1 MGVKMN
7 GIPFLLIN
15 RSIVIDNTFTIYQDR
30 TKLVVLYIQP
40 LDNYT
45 ASMVYRNKT
54 KMEAQNTEQQK
65 QILSIIL
72 PTQSL
77 APRKPI
83 EVIQFSFE
91 SIL

>member
-1 MGVKMN
+1 
-7 GIPFLLIN
+7 
-15 RSIVIDNTFTIYQDR
+15 
-30 TKLVVLYIQP
+30 
-40 LDNYT
+40 
-45 ASMVYRNKT
+45 
-54 KMEAQNTEQQK
+54 MEAQNTEQQK

-77 APRKPI
+77 APQKPL

>member
-1 MGVKMN
+1 MN

-54 KMEAQNTEQQK
+54 KMEAQNTEQK

-77 APRKPI
+77 APRKPL